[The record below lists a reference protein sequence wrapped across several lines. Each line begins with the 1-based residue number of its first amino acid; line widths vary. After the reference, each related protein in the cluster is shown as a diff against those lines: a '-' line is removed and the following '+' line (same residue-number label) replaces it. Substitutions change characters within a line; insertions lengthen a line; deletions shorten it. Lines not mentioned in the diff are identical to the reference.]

1 MALVCQHMH
10 YLTLLKGGEATY
22 FPQDRPEN
30 SSRAQT
36 GVNAVIGELTVGR
49 LMADRR
55 KDVALTVRNS
65 HTGDRILS
73 IPLID
78 YLLLVKGNYYSEDGF
93 SPMSDQEY
101 LDRQDD
107 YPMTFFLDD
116 DDDWIKTVIY
126 INSWRVVINDT
137 SVH

>member
-1 MALVCQHMH
+1 LPDEP
-10 YLTLLKGGEATY
+10 LTYHPWSLSGGTASF
-22 FPQDRPEN
+22 FPEDQPDL
-30 SSRAQT
+30 STRAQT
-36 GVNAVIGELTVGR
+36 DVNAVVGELTVGR

-65 HTGDRILS
+65 HTGANILS

-78 YLLLVKGNYYSEDGF
+78 YLLLVKGHYYSENGI

-107 YPMTFFLDD
+107 YPLTFFLDEND
-116 DDDWIKTVIY
+116 HWIKTVIY
-126 INSWRVVINDT
+126 INSWRVVIND
-137 SVH
+137 SSLH